1 MTGGFSFSLLNEPTK
16 RNSEFQGQSMI
27 ELKLQQAEKRYQ
39 ELSDRLNHPATFT
52 NSSEFQ
58 KIAKE
63 IREKHPNKK
72 LVILTEPHIN
82 GLDKYVVAYEQK
94 RLKNGKYYHGDLIEQ
109 VLLY

>member
-1 MTGGFSFSLLNEPTK
+1 MEN
-16 RNSEFQGQSMI
+16 Q
-27 ELKLQQAEKRYQ
+27 
-39 ELSDRLNHPATFT
+39 
-52 NSSEFQ
+52 FQ

-109 VLLY
+109 VLLS